1 MHEWQ
6 NCNVLLIL
14 QPSPCLRGM
23 CQEPGA
29 LPRLWCEREASALP
43 AMPRVY
49 ASTKR
54 KKEEAASEANVA

>member
-6 NCNVLLIL
+6 NCNALLIL

-29 LPRLWCEREASALP
+29 LPWLWCEREASAFP
-43 AMPRVY
+43 VVPRVD
-49 ASTKR
+49 SPTKR
-54 KKEEAASEANVA
+54 KKEEAASEANVP